1 VILAA
6 VSQGSSSGVS
16 FWLQVVIA
24 GIATGCIYSLAG
36 MGVVLTYK
44 ATGVFNF
51 AHGAVAM
58 IVAYSLW
65 QLASGWHVPLAIAAV
80 IALFVVGPGIGLLLE
95 RVVFRPLERR
105 GAGQTEKL
113 VATLGIFLGL
123 LGLAYAV
130 WTGTVRQ
137 APALVSSTSIN
148 LGGGLYIGTDQ
159 LTVVILVG
167 VISGALWL
175 LFRFTRIGME
185 IRAVVDRRELAELS
199 SIPANRVAG
208 LSWGL
213 GCGLAGLTGV
223 LLAPQFGLDPFHLT
237 LLVIETFSIA
247 VVARL
252 VSLPIAAGAGVL
264 LLGVLNSLLT
274 EFHLVTMPVLG
285 VKLPSGVAT
294 GFDQLKPNLSVVIL
308 FVALLVL
315 RKLDEVGGTGGG
327 PGLLLQAV
335 GRFRRSAGAGMSAPR
350 TLALLAAAAVA
361 IVVPL
366 PLDTIR
372 LGDAQ
377 EGLAL
382 IVVFTSIVCITGF
395 CGYITLGQAG
405 FAGIGAYV
413 AARVANALGLPVIL
427 AMLVGALAALVLGLV
442 AGYPALK
449 RRGLFLG
456 LTTLAIGLLAYQFV
470 FSSNVFAGGSGGLT
484 AHRPSVLGLSFA
496 GDKAFYWFELF
507 WVVLMLGLAR
517 NLRSGRLGRILAAM
531 RDSETAARSVGIDL
545 RRYKLFIFAIS
556 AFIAGI
562 GGTLLAQQTQVFT
575 PFAFDPFTS
584 LTWFLVVVVAGVGSL
599 AGAVVAAV
607 LFVML
612 NTFVHHA
619 GFSDLIFA
627 ILALF
632 IGYLPGGSLAGMVM
646 QLSARVREPRRL
658 IEAFSKAAA
667 TGALPAPSRGS
678 SGAVGN
684 GARRPAVPGASPALG
699 NGTANGSGGDE
710 ALVPSPFADRVLGG
724 EPR

>member
-1 VILAA
+1 
-6 VSQGSSSGVS
+6 
-16 FWLQVVIA
+16 
-24 GIATGCIYSLAG
+24 
-36 MGVVLTYK
+36 
-44 ATGVFNF
+44 
-51 AHGAVAM
+51 
-58 IVAYSLW
+58 
-65 QLASGWHVPLAIAAV
+65 
-80 IALFVVGPGIGLLLE
+80 
-95 RVVFRPLERR
+95 
-105 GAGQTEKL
+105 
-113 VATLGIFLGL
+113 
-123 LGLAYAV
+123 
-130 WTGTVRQ
+130 
-137 APALVSSTSIN
+137 
-148 LGGGLYIGTDQ
+148 
-159 LTVVILVG
+159 
-167 VISGALWL
+167 
-175 LFRFTRIGME
+175 
-185 IRAVVDRRELAELS
+185 
-199 SIPANRVAG
+199 
-208 LSWGL
+208 
-213 GCGLAGLTGV
+213 V

-264 LLGVLNSLLT
+264 LLGVVNSLLT
-274 EFHLVTMPVLG
+274 ELHLVTLPVVG
-285 VKLPSGVAT
+285 VKLPSGVST

-315 RKLDEVGGTGGG
+315 RKLDEVGGAGGG
-327 PGLLLQAV
+327 PGLLLQQV
-335 GRFRRSAGAGMSAPR
+335 GRLRRSARTGVSTPR
-350 TLALLAAAAVA
+350 VVLLVAAALIA
-361 IVVPL
+361 IVAPL
-366 PLDTIR
+366 PLGTIR

-377 EGLAL
+377 EVLAL

-395 CGYITLGQAG
+395 CGYITLGQAA

-427 AMLVGALAALVLGLV
+427 AMLVGALAALVLGLI

-496 GDKAFYWFELF
+496 GDRAFYWFELF
-507 WVVLMLGLAR
+507 WVVLMLVLAR

-545 RRYKLFIFAIS
+545 RRYKLFIFAVS

-562 GGTLLAQQTQVFT
+562 GGTLLAQQAQVFT

-599 AGAVVAAV
+599 GGAVVGAV

-612 NTFVHHA
+612 NTFVHQS

-646 QLSARVREPRRL
+646 QLAARVREPRRVMA
-658 IEAFSKAAA
+658 AFARAAA
-667 TGALPAPSRGS
+667 TGALAPQSPAPV
-678 SGAVGN
+678 GATGN
-684 GARRPAVPGASPALG
+684 GARRPVSLG
-699 NGTANGSGGDE
+699 SVTANGSGGDE
-710 ALVPSPFADRVLGG
+710 ALVASPFAERVLRDEAG
-724 EPR
+724 

>member
-1 VILAA
+1 MILAA
-6 VSQGSSSGVS
+6 VSQGSSGVT

-58 IVAYSLW
+58 IVAYCLW
-65 QLASGWHVPLAIAAV
+65 QLASVWHVPLIPAAI
-80 IALFVVGPGIGLLLE
+80 IALVVVGPGIGLVLE

-113 VATLGIFLGL
+113 VATLGIFLLL

-137 APALVSSTSIN
+137 APALVSSRSID
-148 LGGGLYIGTDQ
+148 LGGGLFIGTDQ
-159 LTVVILVG
+159 LTVVVLVG
-167 VISGALWL
+167 VISAALWL

-208 LSWGL
+208 LSWAL

-264 LLGVLNSLLT
+264 LLGVVNSLLT
-274 EFHLVTMPVLG
+274 EFHLVTLPVLG
-285 VKLPSGVAT
+285 VKLPSGVST

-327 PGLLLQAV
+327 PGLLLQQV
-335 GRFRRSAGAGMSAPR
+335 GRLRRSARAGASR
-350 TLALLAAAAVA
+350 TRVVLLLAAALIA

-377 EGLAL
+377 EVLAL

-395 CGYITLGQAG
+395 CGYITLGQAA

-496 GDKAFYWFELF
+496 GDRAFYWFELF
-507 WVVLMLGLAR
+507 WVVLMLVLAR

-545 RRYKLFIFAIS
+545 RRYKLFIFAVS

-599 AGAVVAAV
+599 GGAVVGAV

-612 NTFVHHA
+612 NTFVHQA

-646 QLSARVREPRRL
+646 QLAARVREPRRL
-658 IEAFSKAAA
+658 MAAFAKAAA
-667 TGALPAPSRGS
+667 TGALSPPSPVSLGTE
-678 SGAVGN
+678 GN
-684 GARRPAVPGASPALG
+684 GARRPVVLG
-699 NGTANGSGGDE
+699 SVTANGSDSDD
-710 ALVPSPFADRVLGG
+710 ALVASLFAERVLRG
-724 EPR
+724 ESE